1 MVLYA
6 MRELTR
12 QSFEPLSGL
21 AELSQHAVNFWG
33 GSVTWLPGVR
43 ETGAALDLFTRLTKD
58 YGKPAFAIDQV
69 LARGER
75 VAVTETVL
83 IDEPFC
89 RLLHFHKNMSDPAR
103 AFCWWPRS
111 QATSPRC
118 CVRR

>member
-21 AELSQHAVNFWG
+21 AELSQHAVKAG
-33 GSVTWLPGVR
+33 AGLSTWLPGVR

-75 VAVTETVL
+75 GCAVTETVL

-89 RLLHFHKNMSDPAR
+89 RLLHFHR
-103 AFCWWPRS
+103 
-111 QATSPRC
+111 T
-118 CVRR
+118 